1 MTNEQITEHL
11 SELSEEALKSA
22 FKQAES
28 DLAEAAAQQ
37 PNSEW
42 HQSCFAGLLIYGGEL
57 AKRGIF
63 LGTRH

>member
-1 MTNEQITEHL
+1 MTTQEIADYLAEK
-11 SELSEEALKSA
+11 SDEELKAA
-22 FKQAES
+22 FKDAES

-37 PNSEW
+37 HGSEW
-42 HQSCFAGLLIYGGEL
+42 HQSCFAALLIYGGEL